1 MDDVVEILL
10 DLKDRVERQI
20 RQHEN
25 GSLTVSEVNLDPLA
39 ANRKFSHMLHSQ
51 LIDINEAIELTSAAA
66 VSRNALSPS

>member
-1 MDDVVEILL
+1 MDDVIEILL

-25 GSLTVSEVNLDPLA
+25 GGLTVSEVNLDLRA
-39 ANRKFSHMLHSQ
+39 ANRKFSHMLNSQ

-66 VSRNALSPS
+66 ARNALSPS

>member
-20 RQHEN
+20 RQHED
-25 GSLTVSEVNLDPLA
+25 GDLTVSEGNLDPLA

-66 VSRNALSPS
+66 VPRNVLSPS